1 MSNPAVVLGIDFGGT
16 KIATAVYDQVGN
28 ELARPGTGDGG
39 AKIPGRAERH
49 GPGAR
54 RGAGC
59 RFRWRCP
66 LAVDECSL
74 RTPPLEELRPAQHVA
89 CHVARS
95 GAEVR
100 AFTA

>member
-28 ELARPGTGDGG
+28 ELAHPGTGDGG
-39 AKIPGRAERH
+39 AKI
-49 GPGAR
+49 PGAR